1 MTKIRIPR
9 QGKGS
14 NARGERLECSR
25 PADTAGSSLPLLL
38 FPFYFLGYIG
48 AATGSLIIQV
58 AIATSLGALFVLK
71 AYWRRI
77 TGLFKRGKEHG
88 DKEHEEVQ

>member
-38 FPFYFLGYIG
+38 FPFYFLG
-48 AATGSLIIQV
+48 ARFELLDSV
-58 AIATSLGALFVLK
+58 AIESSDRTVYLM
-71 AYWRRI
+71 RRKQ
-77 TGLFKRGKEHG
+77 FACR
-88 DKEHEEVQ
+88 